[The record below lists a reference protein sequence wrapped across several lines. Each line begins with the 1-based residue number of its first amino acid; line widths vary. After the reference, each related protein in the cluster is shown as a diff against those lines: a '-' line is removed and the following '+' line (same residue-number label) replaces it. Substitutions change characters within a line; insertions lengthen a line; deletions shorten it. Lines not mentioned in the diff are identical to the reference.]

1 MSARGAAPGTGRA
14 IAWLLARRLAYL
26 ALLVLIVSAI
36 TFALTR
42 SLGSPAS
49 LLAGQQATEEA
60 VGSLEREMGLDRPLP
75 EQYARYLGELA
86 QGNLGVSRFTY
97 QPVLSDIGDRF
108 PATLEVA
115 AFALVLGLLWSVPLG
130 LLAAIRP
137 GRLADRVLGPWVS
150 QFGLSVPSFAIG
162 LILIYVLY
170 FRLGIVPAPLGRLGP
185 AAEPP
190 PEVTGLFTVDA
201 VLAGRPDV
209 LRSAFGHLILPG
221 FTLALGFS
229 PPIYQL
235 TRDTARSVL
244 RSDFVRAARSYGLP
258 ARTIYAQHVLRHVLP
273 PVATSAALTFG
284 YLLSGTILVEVVFA
298 WPGVGQYA
306 VQALNR
312 LDYEPI
318 LGLVLLGT
326 IVYVVLFLLTDLLQ
340 AAIDPR
346 VRRQ

>member
-1 MSARGAAPGTGRA
+1 MRSV
-14 IAWLLARRLAYL
+14 LVMLAKRTFHL
-26 ALLVLIVSAI
+26 ALLLLVVSAI

-49 LLAGQQATEEA
+49 LLAGQQATEA
-60 VGSLEREMGLDRPLP
+60 SIGSLEREMGLDRPLP
-75 EQYARYLGELA
+75 EQYFRYLGALV

-108 PATLEVA
+108 PATLELA
-115 AFALVLGLLWSVPLG
+115 AFGLLLGLCWAVPLG
-130 LLAAIRP
+130 LMAAIRP
-137 GRLADRVLGPWVS
+137 GGLADRVLGPVS
-150 QFGLSVPSFAIG
+150 GQIGLSVPSFAIG
-162 LILIYVLY
+162 LILIYLLY
-170 FRLGIVPAPLGRLGP
+170 FRFGLVPAPLGRLGP
-185 AAEPP
+185 AAEAP

-201 VLAGRPDV
+201 LLANRPDI
-209 LRSAFGHLILPG
+209 LRSSLAHLFLPG
-221 FTLALGFS
+221 LTLALGFS

-235 TRDTARSVL
+235 TRDTARTVL
-244 RSDFVRAARSYGLP
+244 RSDFVRAARSYGIS
-258 ARTIYAQHVLRHVLP
+258 AREIHTRRVLRHVLP
-273 PVATSAALTFG
+273 PIMTSAALTFG

-326 IVYVVLFLLTDLLQ
+326 LVYVVLFLVTDLVQ

-346 VRRQ
+346 VRRS